1 MSASLPLPSGR
12 SSRRGRVQSPWHVE
26 VEWRAVS
33 TGPSAVRHGAI
44 PVSHLKVEAC
54 AKCHSEGRAATED
67 NRHPETLDVEA
78 DGLMFLAGGSK
89 ARFTLP
95 ARLQRVPLR
104 SAVFWHR

>member
-1 MSASLPLPSGR
+1 MTVKERKNIVASVLARLRGTSKSSGAPF
-12 SSRRGRVQSPWHVE
+12 QQ
-26 VEWRAVS
+26 A
-33 TGPSAVRHGAI
+33 PSAACHGAI